1 MSFYAEKIDDKF
13 QKSPESFNDQFF
25 KNCICYTLLF
35 KTTDKIVHKSDWYI
49 SETYTKPGVVAY
61 TISKL
66 IYSIPKEYCLDYNT
80 IWRKQELYPSLI
92 AELGRLAHETFNY
105 VQGLSGNGMEHF
117 KKEETWEKYKNINF
131 QLSDAFLKDL
141 IKKELIESQSRSE
154 TKEKKETK
162 KINIEIEIV
171 NLGGKYWENLIN
183 QGLERRLLS
192 STELDLLKLA
202 SKIETSGK
210 IPSPKQAQYI
220 WKIRQKLEDAGVL
233 V

>member
-1 MSFYAEKIDDKF
+1 MPG
-13 QKSPESFNDQFF
+13 QK
-25 KNCICYTLLF
+25 
-35 KTTDKIVHKSDWYI
+35 
-49 SETYTKPGVVAY
+49 G
-61 TISKL
+61 
-66 IYSIPKEYCLDYNT
+66 
-80 IWRKQELYPSLI
+80 
-92 AELGRLAHETFNY
+92 
-105 VQGLSGNGMEHF
+105 HF
-117 KKEETWEKYKNINF
+117 KKEETQEKYKNINF

-233 V
+233 VQTY

>member
-1 MSFYAEKIDDKF
+1 
-13 QKSPESFNDQFF
+13 
-25 KNCICYTLLF
+25 
-35 KTTDKIVHKSDWYI
+35 
-49 SETYTKPGVVAY
+49 
-61 TISKL
+61 
-66 IYSIPKEYCLDYNT
+66 
-80 IWRKQELYPSLI
+80 
-92 AELGRLAHETFNY
+92 
-105 VQGLSGNGMEHF
+105 MEHF